1 MGSEKT
7 TLGNE
12 LSFGRLFAEIIVTP
26 SESFSIK
33 SPSAPSLT
41 SHISSIFNIEEMGKE
56 LVRKMKD
63 PDEEEKQEFCWSFS
77 SKGLDLLSHLELL
90 STNAVAPNEIEIP
103 EPMVVECPTPS
114 GSDLKSHW

>member
-1 MGSEKT
+1 
-7 TLGNE
+7 
-12 LSFGRLFAEIIVTP
+12 
-26 SESFSIK
+26 
-33 SPSAPSLT
+33 
-41 SHISSIFNIEEMGKE
+41 
-56 LVRKMKD
+56 MKD

-114 GSDLKSHW
+114 GSDLKSLGASSIGSACRRMGRSSL